1 MVLKIMYLHLL
12 FLILI
17 KFHLTKSSEILRPRG
32 VSISK
37 ASLYPPD
44 RDFTC
49 FDGSQTIPFSHVND
63 DYCDCQDGSDEPGT
77 PACPNGTFHCT
88 NAGHRPLN
96 IPSSRV
102 NDGICDCCDASDEY
116 VSQATCV
123 NNCNELG
130 RAARVEAQKL
140 AKLIKLGSEMRVQL
154 SKRGKELKQEKK
166 ERLEQLQKDRAEA
179 DGMKKEKEALKIA
192 AEELENVALEK
203 YRKIEE
209 EIKQRQQEEE
219 KKANEQEAFEHFH
232 RLDANQDGKIEMSE
246 LQTQQTFDQN
256 KDGAVSEDEA
266 KFFFDSHNELS
277 WEDFLASGWP
287 RMKPFLMLDKG
298 LFKPPTSE
306 PPQDST
312 ADSRPETDATTQE
325 STAELSAT
333 GGRTDDDHDG
343 DLTDEEEEEEEEEEE
358 GEEEVGPEEEEGEK
372 TEEKP
377 KYDEETQLLIDEAS
391 KARSDFEEA
400 DRALRDVQREIHQIE
415 ESLEKDY
422 GVDEEFAPLDGECFE
437 YTDFEYTYKLCPF
450 DQVTQRPKS
459 GGADTRL
466 GSWNNWV
473 GPEENKYLEMLYDK
487 GQSCWNGPQ
496 RSTRVKMRCGTENVL
511 TSVNEPNRCEYV
523 FEFVTPSICQSV
535 EGTETQ
541 GHDEL

>member
-1 MVLKIMYLHLL
+1 
-12 FLILI
+12 
-17 KFHLTKSSEILRPRG
+17 
-32 VSISK
+32 
-37 ASLYPPD
+37 LYPPD
-44 RDFTC
+44 KDFTC
-49 FDGSQTIPFSHVND
+49 FDGSQTIPFTHVND

-116 VSQATCV
+116 VSQAICV

-130 RAARVEAQKL
+130 KVARVEAQKL
-140 AKLIKLGSEMRVQL
+140 AKLMKLGYEMRVQL
-154 SKRGKELKQEKK
+154 SKKGKELKQEKK
-166 ERLEQLQKDRAEA
+166 ERLEQLEKDKDEA
-179 DGMKKEKEALKIA
+179 DSMRKEKEALKLA

-209 EIKQRQQEEE
+209 EVKQKEQEEE
-219 KKANEQEAFEHFH
+219 KKASEQEAFEFFH
-232 RLDANQDGKIEMSE
+232 KLDANQDGKIQMSE
-246 LQTQQTFDQN
+246 IQTQQTFDQN
-256 KDGAVSEDEA
+256 KDGAVSEDET
-266 KFFFDSHNELS
+266 KFFFDSHDEMN

-298 LFKPPTSE
+298 LFKPPTNE
-306 PPQDST
+306 PTLDSP
-312 ADSRPETDATTQE
+312 AESVLEPDATTQE
-325 STAELSAT
+325 PAAEFATT
-333 GGRTDDDHDG
+333 GGETEDRHYEDEQVG
-343 DLTDEEEEEEEEEEE
+343 DVNDEEEEEEEEEEE
-358 GEEEVGPEEEEGEK
+358 GGAEEEEEEEGQK
-372 TEEKP
+372 TEKAHL
-377 KYDEETQLLIDEAS
+377 YDEETQQLIDEAS

-400 DRALRDVQREIHQIE
+400 DRALRDVQREIRQIQ

-422 GVDEEFAPLDGECFE
+422 GVEEEFAPLDGECFE
-437 YTDFEYTYKLCPF
+437 YTDLEYIYKLCPF

-466 GSWNNWV
+466 GTWNNWV
-473 GPEENKYLEMLYDK
+473 GPEDNKYLEMLYDK

-496 RSTRVKMRCGTENVL
+496 RSTRVKMRCGTENAL

-523 FEFVTPSICQSV
+523 FEFVTPSICQLV
-535 EGTETQ
+535 EATETH

>member
-1 MVLKIMYLHLL
+1 MYLNLV

-17 KFHLTKSSEILRPRG
+17 EFHLTKSSEILRPRG

-44 RDFTC
+44 KDFTC
-49 FDGSQTIPFSHVND
+49 FDGSQTIPFTYVND

-116 VSQATCV
+116 VSQAVCV
-123 NNCNELG
+123 NNCSELG
-130 RAARVEAQKL
+130 KVARVEAQKL
-140 AKLIKLGSEMRVQL
+140 AKLMKLGYEIRVQL
-154 SKRGKELKQEKK
+154 SKKGKELKQEKK
-166 ERLEQLQKDRAEA
+166 ERLEQLEKDKSEA
-179 DGMKKEKEALKIA
+179 DSMRKEKEALKIA

-209 EIKQRQQEEE
+209 EIKQKEQEEE
-219 KKANEQEAFEHFH
+219 KRASEQEAFEYFH
-232 RLDANQDGKIEMSE
+232 KLDANQDGKIQMSE
-246 LQTQQTFDQN
+246 IQTQQTFDQN
-256 KDGAVSEDEA
+256 KDGAVSEDET
-266 KFFFDSHNELS
+266 KFFFDSHDELN

-287 RMKPFLMLDKG
+287 RMKPFLMVDKG
-298 LFKPPTSE
+298 LFIPPTSE
-306 PPQDST
+306 PT
-312 ADSRPETDATTQE
+312 LDSRAESVLEPDATTQE
-325 STAELSAT
+325 PPAEFAT
-333 GGRTDDDHDG
+333 GGGETDDRHYEDEQVG
-343 DLTDEEEEEEEEEEE
+343 DVNDEEEEEEEEEEE
-358 GEEEVGPEEEEGEK
+358 GGAEEEEEEGQK
-372 TEEKP
+372 TEKAHL
-377 KYDEETQLLIDEAS
+377 YDEETQQLVDEAS

-400 DRALRDVQREIHQIE
+400 DRALRDVQREIRQIQ

-422 GVDEEFAPLDGECFE
+422 GVEEEFAPLDGECFE
-437 YTDFEYTYKLCPF
+437 YTDFEYIYKLCPF
-450 DQVTQRPKS
+450 DQVIQRPKT

-466 GSWNNWV
+466 GTWNNWV
-473 GPEENKYLEMLYDK
+473 GPGDNKYLEMLYDR

-496 RSTRVKMRCGTENVL
+496 RSTRVKMRCGTENAL

-523 FEFVTPSICQSV
+523 FEFVTPSICQLV
-535 EGTETQ
+535 EATETH

>member
-1 MVLKIMYLHLL
+1 MYLRLL
-12 FLILI
+12 CLVLM
-17 KFHLTKSSEILRPRG
+17 KFHLTKSSENLRLRG
-32 VSISK
+32 VSLSK
-37 ASLYPPD
+37 ASLYAPD
-44 RDFTC
+44 KEFMC
-49 FDGSQTIPFSHVND
+49 FDGSQTIPFTHVND

-77 PACPNGTFHCT
+77 SACPNGTFHCT

-130 RAARVEAQKL
+130 KAARVEAQKL
-140 AKLIKLGSEMRVQL
+140 AELTKLGSEMRVHL
-154 SKRGKELKQEKK
+154 SKKGKQLKQEKK
-166 ERLEQLQKDRAEA
+166 ERLEQLEKDKVEVDSVR
-179 DGMKKEKEALKIA
+179 KEKEILKVA
-192 AEELENVALEK
+192 VEVLENKALEK

-209 EIKQRQQEEE
+209 EVKQRQQEEE
-219 KKANEQEAFEHFH
+219 RNISEQEAFEHFN
-232 RLDANQDGKIEMSE
+232 RLDANQDGKIEILE

-256 KDGAVSEDEA
+256 RDGAVSEDEA
-266 KFFFDSHNELS
+266 KFFLDSNDELN

-287 RMKPFLMLDKG
+287 RMKPFLMLDNG
-298 LFKPPTSE
+298 LFKPPATEALLNSAVE
-306 PPQDST
+306 VDTT
-312 ADSRPETDATTQE
+312 AQE
-325 STAELSAT
+325 STADFSAA
-333 GGRTDDDHDG
+333 GGEAEDKDFENGHDS
-343 DLTDEEEEEEEEEEE
+343 DINEEEEEEEEEDEE
-358 GEEEVGPEEEEGEK
+358 EEEEGEK
-372 TEEKP
+372 TEEIP
-377 KYDEETQLLIDEAS
+377 KYDEETQRLIDEAS

-400 DRALRDVQREIHQIE
+400 DRALRDVQREIRQIE

-422 GVDEEFAPLDGECFE
+422 GVEEEFAPLDGECFE

-466 GSWNNWV
+466 GTWNNWV
-473 GPEENKYLEMLYDK
+473 GPEDDKYLEMMYDK

-496 RSTRVKMRCGTENVL
+496 RSTRVKMRCSTENTV
-511 TSVNEPNRCEYV
+511 TSVSEPNRCEYV
-523 FEFVTPSICQSV
+523 FEFETPSICQVV

-541 GHDEL
+541 VHDEL